1 MSLNQYFE
9 KLSVENK
16 GFIFGFV
23 GIIIF
28 SITPVATKIALGADN
43 NELSPEFITFGRS
56 ALAGILSLAYL
67 FFSKKRI
74 PKLKYLFNF
83 SIIALCITVV
93 FPLSLS
99 LGLIYST
106 SIHAG
111 VILAFLPLA
120 TAILASFYFKQ
131 KASLGFWVCAFIGCI
146 LIVIYILIHGHEE
159 NKKLELSY
167 SDILFCIAVIVAAI
181 GYNFGAKL
189 TKIMVSADVI
199 SWALVLALPVHFTLA
214 IYYFPKTEINIISWL
229 GFLYVAIFSQWIG
242 FFAWYKGLDIRGAVR
257 VSQIQ
262 LLMPFF
268 TFAFSIYLLGETLD
282 FLTIIFSIA
291 IILLIYLSRKMVIT
305 KK

>member
-1 MSLNQYFE
+1 MLFNNFFLN
-9 KLSVENK
+9 LNNENK
-16 GFIFGFV
+16 GFIYGFV
-23 GIIIF
+23 GILIF
-28 SITPVATKIALGADN
+28 SLTPVATKIALGSSN
-43 NELSPEFITFGRS
+43 NELSAEFITFGRS
-56 ALAGILSLAYL
+56 AVAGFLALLYLL
-67 FFSKKRI
+67 FFKKKI
-74 PKLKYLFNF
+74 PKKSDLMNF
-83 SIIALCITVV
+83 SIIALCLTIG

-99 LGLIYST
+99 YGLIYST

-120 TAILASFYFKQ
+120 TAIFASFYFKQ
-131 KASLGFWVCAFIGCI
+131 RASISFWLCALTGSII
-146 LIVIYILIHGHEE
+146 IIIYILIHNQNVNTNFKISH
-159 NKKLELSY
+159 Y
-167 SDILFCIAVIVAAI
+167 DILFCISVIAAAI

-189 TKIMVSADVI
+189 TKSMLSADVI

-214 IYYFPKTEINIISWL
+214 IYYFPQTEINVISWL
-229 GFLYVAIFSQWIG
+229 AFLYVAIFSQWIG
-242 FFAWYKGLDIRGAVR
+242 FFAWYKGLDIGGAVR

-291 IILLIYLSRKMVIT
+291 IILLIYLSRKMAIT

>member
-1 MSLNQYFE
+1 MSLNQYFK
-9 KLSVENK
+9 KLSNENK

-28 SITPVATKIALGADN
+28 SITPVATKIALGAN
-43 NELSPEFITFGRS
+43 NNQLSAEFITFGRS
-56 ALAGILSLAYL
+56 ALAGILSFAYL
-67 FFSKKRI
+67 FLSKRKI
-74 PKLKYLFNF
+74 PNIKYLLDF
-83 SIIALCITVV
+83 SVIALCITVV
-93 FPLSLS
+93 FPLTLS

-120 TAILASFYFKQ
+120 TAVFASFYFKQ

-167 SDILFCIAVIVAAI
+167 SDILFCIAVMVAAI

-199 SWALVLALPVHFTLA
+199 SWVLVLALPVHFTLA

-242 FFAWYKGLDIRGAVR
+242 FFAWYKGLDIGGAVR

-268 TFAFSIYLLGETLD
+268 TFTFSIYLLGETLD
-282 FLTIIFSIA
+282 FLTIIFSIV

>member
-1 MSLNQYFE
+1 MSLKHYLK
-9 KLSVENK
+9 KLSDENK
-16 GFIFGFV
+16 GFIYGFV

-28 SITPVATKIALGADN
+28 SITPTATKIALGPNN

-56 ALAGILSLAYL
+56 AVAGILSFVYL
-67 FFSKKRI
+67 FLSKRKI
-74 PKLKYLFNF
+74 PKLKYILDF
-83 SIIALCITVV
+83 SVIALCISIA

-146 LIVIYILIHGHEE
+146 LIVTYILIHGHEE

-199 SWALVLALPVHFTLA
+199 SWALVLALPIHFTLA

-242 FFAWYKGLDIRGAVR
+242 FFAWYKGLDIGGAVR

>member
-1 MSLNQYFE
+1 MPFNNFFLN
-9 KLSVENK
+9 LSNENK
-16 GFIFGFV
+16 GFIYGFV
-23 GIIIF
+23 GILIF
-28 SITPVATKIALGADN
+28 SLTPVATKIALGSDN
-43 NELSPEFITFGRS
+43 NELSAEFITFGRS
-56 ALAGILSLAYL
+56 AVAGFLALLYL
-67 FFSKKRI
+67 FFFKKKI
-74 PKLKYLFNF
+74 PQKSDLMNF
-83 SIIALCITVV
+83 SIIALCLTIG

-99 LGLIYST
+99 YGLIYST

-120 TAILASFYFKQ
+120 TAIFASFYFKQ
-131 KASLGFWVCAFIGCI
+131 RASIGFWLCALVGSII
-146 LIVIYILIHGHEE
+146 IIIYILIHNQNINANFKISH
-159 NKKLELSY
+159 Y
-167 SDILFCIAVIVAAI
+167 DILFCIAVIAAAV

-189 TKIMVSADVI
+189 TKSMLSADVI
-199 SWALVLALPVHFTLA
+199 SWALVLALPFHFILA
-214 IYYFPKTEINIISWL
+214 IYYFPKSEISIIAWL
-229 GFLYVAIFSQWIG
+229 GFLYAALFSQWIG
-242 FFAWYKGLDIRGAVR
+242 FFAWYKALDLGGAVR

>member
-1 MSLNQYFE
+1 MSLKRYFK
-9 KLSVENK
+9 KLTDENK
-16 GFIFGFV
+16 GFIFGFI

-28 SITPVATKIALGADN
+28 SITPTATKIALGAN
-43 NELSPEFITFGRS
+43 NDELSPEFITFGRS
-56 ALAGILSLAYL
+56 TVAGFLSLVYL
-67 FFSKKRI
+67 LLSKRRI
-74 PKLKYLFNF
+74 PKLKYLFDF
-83 SIIALCITVV
+83 SVIALCITVI

-120 TAILASFYFKQ
+120 TAIFASFYFKQ

-146 LIVIYILIHGHEE
+146 LIVIYILIHSHDE

-199 SWALVLALPVHFTLA
+199 SWALVIALPVHFSLA

-242 FFAWYKGLDIRGAVR
+242 FFAWYKGLDIGGAVR

-282 FLTIIFSIA
+282 FLTIVFSIA
-291 IILLIYLSRKMVIT
+291 IILLIYFSRKMVIV

>member
-1 MSLNQYFE
+1 MLFKSFFL
-9 KLSVENK
+9 KLSNESK
-16 GFIFGFV
+16 GFIYGFV
-23 GIIIF
+23 GILIF
-28 SITPVATKIALGADN
+28 SLTPVATKIALGSDN
-43 NELSPEFITFGRS
+43 NELSAEFITFGRS
-56 ALAGILSLAYL
+56 AVAGFLALLYLL
-67 FFSKKRI
+67 FFKKKI
-74 PKLKYLFNF
+74 PKKSDLMNF
-83 SIIALCITVV
+83 SIIALCLTIG

-99 LGLIYST
+99 YGLIYST

-120 TAILASFYFKQ
+120 TAIFASFYFKQ
-131 KASLGFWVCAFIGCI
+131 RASISFWLCALTGSII
-146 LIVIYILIHGHEE
+146 IIIYILIHNQNVNTNFKISH
-159 NKKLELSY
+159 Y
-167 SDILFCIAVIVAAI
+167 DILFCIAVIAAAI

-189 TKIMVSADVI
+189 TKSMLSADVI

-229 GFLYVAIFSQWIG
+229 AFLYVAIFSQWIG
-242 FFAWYKGLDIRGAVR
+242 FFAWYKGLDIGGAVR
-257 VSQIQ
+257 VSQVQ

-291 IILLIYLSRKMVIT
+291 IILLIYLSRKMAIT

>member
-1 MSLNQYFE
+1 MIFNNFFLN
-9 KLSVENK
+9 LSNENK
-16 GFIFGFV
+16 GFIYGFV
-23 GIIIF
+23 GILIF
-28 SITPVATKIALGADN
+28 SLTPVATKIALGSSN
-43 NELSPEFITFGRS
+43 NELSAEFITFGRS
-56 ALAGILSLAYL
+56 AVAGFLALLYLLS
-67 FFSKKRI
+67 FKKKI
-74 PKLKYLFNF
+74 PQKSDLMNF
-83 SIIALCITVV
+83 SIIALCLTIG

-99 LGLIYST
+99 YGLIYST

-120 TAILASFYFKQ
+120 TAIFASFYFKQ
-131 KASLGFWVCAFIGCI
+131 RASISFWLCALTGSII
-146 LIVIYILIHGHEE
+146 IIIYILIHNQNVNTNFKISH
-159 NKKLELSY
+159 Y
-167 SDILFCIAVIVAAI
+167 DILFCIAVIAAAI

-189 TKIMVSADVI
+189 TKSMLSADVI

-229 GFLYVAIFSQWIG
+229 AFLYVAIFSQWIG
-242 FFAWYKGLDIRGAVR
+242 FFAWYKGLDIGGAVR

-291 IILLIYLSRKMVIT
+291 IILLIYLSRKMAIT

>member
-1 MSLNQYFE
+1 
-9 KLSVENK
+9 
-16 GFIFGFV
+16 
-23 GIIIF
+23 
-28 SITPVATKIALGADN
+28 
-43 NELSPEFITFGRS
+43 
-56 ALAGILSLAYL
+56 
-67 FFSKKRI
+67 
-74 PKLKYLFNF
+74 
-83 SIIALCITVV
+83 V

-214 IYYFPKTEINIISWL
+214 IYYFPKIEINIISWL

-242 FFAWYKGLDIRGAVR
+242 FFAWYKGLDIGGAVR

-291 IILLIYLSRKMVIT
+291 IILLIYLSRKMAIT

>member
-1 MSLNQYFE
+1 MPFSNFFLN
-9 KLSVENK
+9 LSNENK
-16 GFIFGFV
+16 GFIYGFV
-23 GIIIF
+23 GILIF
-28 SITPVATKIALGADN
+28 SLTPVATKIALGSDN
-43 NELSPEFITFGRS
+43 NELSAEFITFGRS
-56 ALAGILSLAYL
+56 AVAGFLALLYLL
-67 FFSKKRI
+67 FFKKKI
-74 PKLKYLFNF
+74 PQKSDLMNF
-83 SIIALCITVV
+83 SIIALCLTIG

-99 LGLIYST
+99 YGLIFST

-131 KASLGFWVCAFIGCI
+131 KASLGFWACAFIGCI
-146 LIVIYILIHGHEE
+146 LVVIYILIHGHEE

-199 SWALVLALPVHFTLA
+199 SWALVLVLPVHFTLA
-214 IYYFPKTEINIISWL
+214 IYYFPKTEINVISWL
-229 GFLYVAIFSQWIG
+229 AFLYVAIFSQWIG
-242 FFAWYKGLDIRGAVR
+242 FFAWYKGLDIGGAVR
-257 VSQIQ
+257 VSQVQ

-268 TFAFSIYLLGETLD
+268 TFAFSIYLLGEVLD

>member
-1 MSLNQYFE
+1 MSLNRYFK
-9 KLSVENK
+9 KLSNENK

-28 SITPVATKIALGADN
+28 SITPVATKIALGVNN

-56 ALAGILSLAYL
+56 ALAGILSFAYL
-67 FFSKKRI
+67 FFSKKNI

-93 FPLSLS
+93 FPLTLS

-131 KASLGFWVCAFIGCI
+131 KASLGFWVCAFIGCV

-214 IYYFPKTEINIISWL
+214 IYYFPKAEINIISWL
-229 GFLYVAIFSQWIG
+229 GFLYVSIFSQWVG
-242 FFAWYKGLDIRGAVR
+242 FFAWYKGLDIGGAVR

-282 FLTIIFSIA
+282 FLTIIFSIV
-291 IILLIYLSRKMVIT
+291 IILLIYLSRKMAIT

>member
-1 MSLNQYFE
+1 MFLKDYFK
-9 KLSVENK
+9 KLSSEKK
-16 GFIFGFV
+16 GFIYGFV

-28 SITPVATKIALGADN
+28 SITPVATKIALGAN
-43 NELSPEFITFGRS
+43 NSELSPEFITFGRS
-56 ALAGILSLAYL
+56 ALAGTLSLIYL
-67 FFSKKRI
+67 FFSQKKI

-83 SIIALCITVV
+83 SIIAFCLSVG

-131 KASLGFWVCAFIGCI
+131 KASIGFWACAFIGCI
-146 LIVIYILIHGHEE
+146 LVVIYILIHSHDE
-159 NKKLELSY
+159 NEKLGLSY

-189 TKIMVSADVI
+189 TKIMFSGDVI
-199 SWALVLALPVHFTLA
+199 SWALVLALPFHLILA
-214 IYYFPKTEINIISWL
+214 IYYFPKNEINIISWL

-242 FFAWYKGLDIRGAVR
+242 FFAWYKGLDLGGAVR

-268 TFAFSIYLLGETLD
+268 TFAFSIYLLGEKLD
-282 FLTIIFSIA
+282 FLTIVFSIV

>member
-1 MSLNQYFE
+1 MPFNNFFLN
-9 KLSVENK
+9 LSNENK
-16 GFIFGFV
+16 GFIYGFV
-23 GIIIF
+23 GILIF
-28 SITPVATKIALGADN
+28 SLTPVATKIALGSDN
-43 NELSPEFITFGRS
+43 NELSAEFITFGRS
-56 ALAGILSLAYL
+56 AVAGFLALLYLL
-67 FFSKKRI
+67 FFKKKI
-74 PKLKYLFNF
+74 PQKSDLMNF
-83 SIIALCITVV
+83 SIIALCLTIG

-99 LGLIYST
+99 YGLIYST

-120 TAILASFYFKQ
+120 TAIFASFYFKQ
-131 KASLGFWVCAFIGCI
+131 RASIGFWLCALTGSII
-146 LIVIYILIHGHEE
+146 IIIYILIHNQNVNTNFKISH
-159 NKKLELSY
+159 Y
-167 SDILFCIAVIVAAI
+167 DILFCIAVIAAAI

-189 TKIMVSADVI
+189 TKSMLSADVI

-229 GFLYVAIFSQWIG
+229 AFFYVAIFSQWIG
-242 FFAWYKGLDIRGAVR
+242 FFAWYKGLDIGGAVR

-291 IILLIYLSRKMVIT
+291 IILLIYLSRKMAII

>member
-1 MSLNQYFE
+1 MLFNNFFLN
-9 KLSVENK
+9 LSNENK
-16 GFIFGFV
+16 GFIYGFV
-23 GIIIF
+23 GILIF
-28 SITPVATKIALGADN
+28 SLTPVATKIALGSDN
-43 NELSPEFITFGRS
+43 NELSAEFITFGRS
-56 ALAGILSLAYL
+56 AVAGFLALLYL
-67 FFSKKRI
+67 ISFKKKI
-74 PKLKYLFNF
+74 PQKSDLMNF
-83 SIIALCITVV
+83 SIIALCLTIG

-99 LGLIYST
+99 YGLIYST

-120 TAILASFYFKQ
+120 TAIFASFYFKQ
-131 KASLGFWVCAFIGCI
+131 RASISFWLCALTGSII
-146 LIVIYILIHGHEE
+146 IIIYILIHNQNVNTNFKISH
-159 NKKLELSY
+159 Y
-167 SDILFCIAVIVAAI
+167 DILFCIAVIAAAI

-189 TKIMVSADVI
+189 TKSMLSADVI

-229 GFLYVAIFSQWIG
+229 AFLYVAIFSQWIG
-242 FFAWYKGLDIRGAVR
+242 FFAWYKGLDIGGAVR

-291 IILLIYLSRKMVIT
+291 IILLIYLSRKMAIT

>member
-1 MSLNQYFE
+1 MSLKRYFK
-9 KLSVENK
+9 KLSDENK

-28 SITPVATKIALGADN
+28 SVTPIATKIALGANN
-43 NELSPEFITFGRS
+43 NELSAEFITFGRS
-56 ALAGILSLAYL
+56 ALAGVLSLAYL

-74 PKLKYLFNF
+74 PKIKYLLDF
-83 SIIALCITVV
+83 SVITLCITVV

-199 SWALVLALPVHFTLA
+199 SWALVLALPIHFTLA

-242 FFAWYKGLDIRGAVR
+242 FFAWYKGLDIGGAVR

-282 FLTIIFSIA
+282 FLTIIFSIV